1 MNLNLNIKK
10 YIAEFIGTFVLV
22 FVACGT
28 AIVTGADTV
37 ATALAFG
44 LVIVA
49 MAYTIGNI
57 SGCHINPAVSVAMFL
72 NGKLSLV
79 DLIGYCVAQFAGATV
94 ASFVHFLYFDE
105 LIGDLCS
112 YGANRIMDG
121 GDAILTSLTVE
132 IILTFIFVLVILVVT
147 AKPELSNIS
156 GLLIGLTL
164 TLVHLFGI
172 GMTGTSVNP
181 ARSFGPALFA
191 TDAIGDYWLFL
202 IAPLIGGVLAAFT
215 YIYVFKKD
223 EAQL

>member
-1 MNLNLNIKK
+1 MILNWKK

-28 AIVTGADTV
+28 AIVTGASTV

-49 MAYTIGNI
+49 MAYTIGSI
-57 SGCHINPAVSVAMFL
+57 SGCHINPAVSIAMFL
-72 NGKLSLV
+72 SGKLSLI
-79 DLIGYCVAQFAGATV
+79 DLAGYVGAQFIGATA

-105 LIGDLCS
+105 ISGETCS
-112 YGANRIMDG
+112 YGANTIYSNGDG
-121 GDAILTSLTVE
+121 ILTSLTLE

-147 AKPELSNIS
+147 SKKEFSNIS
-156 GLLIGLTL
+156 GMVIGLTL

-172 GMTGTSVNP
+172 NVTGTSVNP

-191 TDAIGDYWLFL
+191 EGAIKDYWVFLIGPAIG
-202 IAPLIGGVLAAFT
+202 AAAAAFL
-215 YIYVFKKD
+215 YIYLFKEK
-223 EAQL
+223 ETQE